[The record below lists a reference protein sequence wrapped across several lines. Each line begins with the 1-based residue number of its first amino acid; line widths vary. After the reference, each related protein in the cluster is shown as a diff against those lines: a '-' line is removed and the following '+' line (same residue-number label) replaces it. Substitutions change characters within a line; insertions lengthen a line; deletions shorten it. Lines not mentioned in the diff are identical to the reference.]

1 MPLFVVSCTDR
12 EGTVEKRL
20 AIRPQHLARLEQL
33 NAEGRLIRFMR
44 VVTASIIGLCF
55 MISPVWAVEVA
66 PAPVIQEN
74 QTAQPQGTAVTAQ
87 TQSTPKPAIIPAVA
101 TSAQP
106 VPPAENKPLT
116 AEEIAKLKA
125 QQEAKV
131 KALVKDQA
139 TRLQQLEKANLE
151 ALSQNQELQLKN
163 DNLGVQVQVL
173 QSERSAQMFLYGA
186 ATLAVGVLLGFL
198 IASYVYTKRRRQ
210 W

>member
-1 MPLFVVSCTDR
+1 
-12 EGTVEKRL
+12 
-20 AIRPQHLARLEQL
+20 
-33 NAEGRLIRFMR
+33 MR
-44 VVTASIIGLCF
+44 AVTASFIGFCF
-55 MISPVWAVEVA
+55 MIPSAWAVEVSA
-66 PAPVIQEN
+66 PAAPA
-74 QTAQPQGTAVTAQ
+74 TQPAATLVQAVTTQAPAQGTSAQ
-87 TQSTPKPAIIPAVA
+87 QAGIIPAVA
-101 TSAQP
+101 TTAQTVQP
-106 VPPAENKPLT
+106 TEKKLLT
-116 AEEIAKLKA
+116 AEEIAKQKA
-125 QQEAKV
+125 QQDAKV